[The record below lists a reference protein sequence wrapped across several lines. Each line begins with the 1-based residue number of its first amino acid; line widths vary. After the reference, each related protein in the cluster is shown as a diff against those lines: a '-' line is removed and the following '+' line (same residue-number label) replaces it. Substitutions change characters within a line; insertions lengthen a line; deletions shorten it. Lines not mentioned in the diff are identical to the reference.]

1 MKRKSQERR
10 NRDDHH
16 SGLPEELESRGEIDG
31 IAEADSESGGGGGVA
46 QKIGYLIGLAVI
58 LLLTRSLSSSSC
70 SSHSSEGHH
79 CRFCG
84 SWQTKVRRSGWIE
97 TQFWQFC

>member
-31 IAEADSESGGGGGVA
+31 IAEADSESGGGGGCCPENWILDWPGSDPVVDPLVIIVFLFFA
-46 QKIGYLIGLAVI
+46 FIGGPP
-58 LLLTRSLSSSSC
+58 LSVL
-70 SSHSSEGHH
+70 
-79 CRFCG
+79 RFMANKG
-84 SWQTKVRRSGWIE
+84 QTKRVD
-97 TQFWQFC
+97 